1 MLAMKKYVSVLILIA
16 ALVGLTASPIDAAAL
31 SGSVGIF
38 TTAVCKDTA
47 TVAVS
52 GSSDWATNRVKVR
65 IYKQDSDGNYNWFAS
80 TTSDNFG
87 SGSFVVPVEIDYG
100 KAIPDGTSL
109 RIDVELQHQGGTGGG
124 FYIAATAST
133 YVSVADKYCFN
144 KCSVTITTSD
154 RAPAS
159 GTITLRSHFGSW
171 FRPEGWLHA
180 AMPVNAGQ
188 ALKTTIVGVPCNV
201 TVRAWYYPSTGLN
214 RTPKML
220 PSQYWPNDFA
230 ASTSDGAL
238 PYATAFVKGQAATQP
253 LESDDPYAPK

>member
-1 MLAMKKYVSVLILIA
+1 MKKYISVLIMIA
-16 ALVGLTASPIDAAAL
+16 ALVGLTVSPIGAAAL
-31 SGSVGIF
+31 SSSVDIF

-52 GSSDWATNRVKVR
+52 GSSDWATNRVKVSF
-65 IYKQDSDGNYNWFAS
+65 YKQDSNGNYNWFAHA
-80 TTSDNFG
+80 TSDTFG
-87 SGSFVVPVEIDYG
+87 SGSFVVPVVADYST
-100 KAIPDGTSL
+100 KTIADGTSL
-109 RIDVELQHQGGTGGG
+109 RIDVELQHQSGSGGG
-124 FYIAATAST
+124 FYTAAST
-133 YVSVADKYCFN
+133 STYITVLDKYCFS
-144 KCSVTITTSD
+144 KCSVTVTTSD

-188 ALKTTIVGVPCNV
+188 ALKTTIAGVPCGA
-201 TVRAWYYPSTGLN
+201 TVRAWYYPATGSN

-220 PSQYWPNDFA
+220 PSQYWPDDFA

-238 PYATAFVKGQAATQP
+238 PYATSFARGLAATRP